1 LFFCYFFMFIELLL
15 AIIQAA
21 TEFLPVSSSGHL
33 ALFSNLISEPN
44 IFFFTVLHLASL
56 FAVLIFTRK
65 EIKQLFMFKRQ
76 DKKMWLYLIIATIP
90 AVLVGLLF
98 KQVIEQA
105 FSSYFFLG
113 GAFIFTGFVLLL
125 TKIKWIKGKLNA
137 KNSLFIGL
145 FQMLALFPGVSRSG
159 MTVSSGLFSGIDR
172 EKAVKFSFL
181 LFVPLALGAVVLEFG
196 QAYFNFSLLFAFIL
210 CFVLS
215 LVFLN
220 LLMKIV
226 KKGYFWIFAFYCW
239 FIGIV
244 SLLIGL
250 FG

>member
-1 LFFCYFFMFIELLL
+1 MFIELLL

-33 ALFSNLISEPN
+33 ALFSNLISQPD
-44 IFFFTVLHLASL
+44 IFFFTVLHIASL

-65 EIKQLFMFKRQ
+65 EIKQLFMFKQPYR
-76 DKKMWLYLIIATIP
+76 KMWLYLIIATIP
-90 AVLVGLLF
+90 AVLIGVLF

-113 GAFIFTGFVLLL
+113 GAFIFTGFVLFL
-125 TKIKWIKGKLNA
+125 TKIRWKKGRINSKNA
-137 KNSLFIGL
+137 LFIGL

-159 MTVSSGLFSGIDR
+159 MTISSGLFSGIRR
-172 EKAVKFSFL
+172 EKVVRFSFL
-181 LFVPLALGAVVLEFG
+181 LFIPLSIGAIVLESG
-196 QAYFNFSLLFAFIL
+196 QAYFNISLLVSFVV

-215 LVFLN
+215 LLFLE

-226 KKGYFWIFAFYCW
+226 KRGYFWFFAFYCW
-239 FIGIV
+239 FIGII
-244 SLLIGL
+244 SLILGI